1 MRNQRYSL
9 DLPRA
14 PSTSQ
19 HQASPSHRRPP
30 SAARRK
36 MACPRAMAGN
46 DGKFL
51 HIPVLDGDG
60 RVAACLDVLHL
71 THAAISMFEGGL
83 GTANDVANTMMQKF
97 WNSAL
102 ALEPPDDD
110 FDSHSDLSLV
120 TPSEAGDGTS
130 SMYPPAV
137 GNSFVFKLRDQNG
150 RLHRFTCGSKSL
162 DELISSIMQRLGIGG
177 DKSTVQLLYE
187 DDEGD
192 KVLLTTDSDLAGAVL
207 NAKSSRLK
215 ALKLHIDDSDSKNK
229 VAAQQLSELEPS
241 HGIQLMDVH
250 YGLMTCPPE
259 GRSFIKEES
268 CCHNVEVEHQLCLSH
283 LKTCYV
289 VFIVVA
295 DYRSA
300 MCCSFI
306 LNLYSCS
313 CN

>member
-1 MRNQRYSL
+1 
-9 DLPRA
+9 
-14 PSTSQ
+14 
-19 HQASPSHRRPP
+19 
-30 SAARRK
+30 
-36 MACPRAMAGN
+36 
-46 DGKFL
+46 
-51 HIPVLDGDG
+51 
-60 RVAACLDVLHL
+60 
-71 THAAISMFEGGL
+71 
-83 GTANDVANTMMQKF
+83 MMQKF

-102 ALEPPDDD
+102 ALEPPDED

-120 TPSEAGDGTS
+120 TPSEAGDGRS